1 MCLQYDSMGVL
12 KSSGASQLTVR
23 AVGVIW
29 VEVGASGC
37 AGTAAVVCM
46 GADSRDT
53 ADSPTP
59 LAALGSRA
67 PHQHISGAGAHKK
80 VNSIQPYTHTNPVC
94 MHACII
100 IVITVVTHPT
110 R

>member
-1 MCLQYDSMGVL
+1 MCLRYDSMGVL

-23 AVGVIW
+23 AVGVTI

-37 AGTAAVVCM
+37 AGTAAKVCM

-59 LAALGSRA
+59 LAALR
-67 PHQHISGAGAHKK
+67 
-80 VNSIQPYTHTNPVC
+80 
-94 MHACII
+94 
-100 IVITVVTHPT
+100 
-110 R
+110 